1 MIEIDLRADT
11 VTRPDPG
18 MRRAMARAE
27 VGDDVFGEDPTVNRL
42 QETAARLLGKEAAL
56 FVPSGTMANQI
67 CLALLTRPGDEVICD
82 QYAHL
87 FRHEGGAG
95 AALWGLS
102 FHPLPGRRGL
112 LDPDMVLG
120 AVQAE
125 NIHFPVSRVLALEN
139 THNRGCGAVYPLELV
154 EELAGVARS
163 RGLGLHLDG
172 ARMFNACAAAGY
184 RPDQLAAPFDT
195 VSFCLSK
202 GLGAPVGSLVVASR
216 ELIQR
221 ALRIRKRLGGG
232 WRQAGIL
239 AAAGLYALEHN
250 LPRLARDHQRARRL
264 ARGLA
269 GLAGVR
275 LDPKSVES
283 NIVIFDI
290 GPSGLEPEEAA
301 RRLARLGVGVIPF
314 GPGRLRAV
322 THLQVSD
329 RDIERALEALARVL
343 GRSGIEGPPA
353 A

>member
-11 VTRPDPG
+11 VTRPDAG
-18 MRRAMARAE
+18 MRQAMALAE
-27 VGDDVFGEDPTVNRL
+27 VGDDVFGEDPTVNKL

-67 CLALLTRPGDEVICD
+67 CLGLLTRPGDEVICD

-112 LDPDMVLG
+112 LDPEMVLA
-120 AVQAE
+120 AVQAD
-125 NIHFPVSRVLALEN
+125 NIHYPVSRVLALEN

-154 EELAGVARS
+154 EELARVARG
-163 RGLGLHLDG
+163 RGLRLHLDG

-184 RPDQLAAPFDT
+184 SPSQLAAPFDT

-216 ELIQR
+216 RLIQR

-232 WRQAGIL
+232 WRQAGTL

-269 GLAGVR
+269 RLPGVR
-275 LDPKSVES
+275 LDPQQVES
-283 NIVIFDI
+283 NIVIFEI

-322 THLQVSD
+322 THLQISD
-329 RDIERALEALARVL
+329 RDIERALEILARVL
-343 GRSGIEGPPA
+343 G
-353 A
+353 